1 MGRAYIGILIS
12 AVLMGCAGHP
22 AVERPKTVKVA
33 IMPEYSLNRM
43 TERYHLLI
51 SYIEEAL
58 KPKYKVEWVSCPSHD
73 GFIGTVEGSKPDI
86 SMQDAYTSAILSRL
100 QGAIPIL
107 QAVAPDGTTMTEG
120 LIVVPEGSGIRDIGE
135 LRGKR
140 ISIYSRRSFL
150 GFIAQADMLR
160 RAGIDPFRD
169 VKLVRA
175 RWQDGVVE
183 SVRRGEVDAGFIGK
197 GDLVPGLKAIARTKA
212 LPTGYVLI
220 YPHTSNDLARAIR
233 YALAGLDMRDPNHSA
248 VFRAMGIG
256 GFKVVDQG
264 GRESLSLLLKEFSIP
279 Y

>member
-51 SYIEEAL
+51 SHIEEAL

-233 YALAGLDMRDPNHSA
+233 DALAGLDMRDPKHSE
-248 VFRAMGIG
+248 VLRAMGIG